1 MEENYYQKI
10 NKNNT
15 QICINNICQL
25 KGGILMND
33 DEFLVYK
40 VNDFKPLEKKEKISF
55 KKGEKV
61 VNMEEY
67 KNIKNG
73 NRNKVK
79 RDNYWYPPIMSS
91 HSGSVNST
99 YYPKG
104 ILDKVFPN
112 KSPFK
117 TNIELLMYLNDCLYN
132 NYKQFE
138 KNQARDLHNI
148 QLAYNNKRLVNK
160 IIRKIG
166 KDPNINILN
175 EITKGVS
182 SSANVTV
189 YVVPDN
195 NIEFSTDENDKRI
208 KYTYYIYDILKDG
221 KLNPDFGRKE
231 HALLLLN
238 ALMNNRLFLS
248 VKQIQKSHNY
258 KMFKQIMGKLYPD
271 YEFVI

>member
-1 MEENYYQKI
+1 M
-10 NKNNT
+10 
-15 QICINNICQL
+15 
-25 KGGILMND
+25 KGVILMND

-40 VNDFKPLEKKEKISF
+40 VNDFKPLEKKEKINF

-79 RDNYWYPPIMSS
+79 RDNYCYPPIMSS
-91 HSGSVNST
+91 HSGSVNNT

-104 ILDKVFPN
+104 LLDKVFPN

-132 NYKQFE
+132 DYKQFE

-175 EITKGVS
+175 EIAKGVS

-189 YVVPDN
+189 
-195 NIEFSTDENDKRI
+195 
-208 KYTYYIYDILKDG
+208 
-221 KLNPDFGRKE
+221 
-231 HALLLLN
+231 
-238 ALMNNRLFLS
+238 
-248 VKQIQKSHNY
+248 
-258 KMFKQIMGKLYPD
+258 
-271 YEFVI
+271 

>member
-1 MEENYYQKI
+1 
-10 NKNNT
+10 
-15 QICINNICQL
+15 
-25 KGGILMND
+25 
-33 DEFLVYK
+33 
-40 VNDFKPLEKKEKISF
+40 
-55 KKGEKV
+55 
-61 VNMEEY
+61 MEEY
-67 KNIKNG
+67 KYIKNG

-79 RDNYWYPPIMSS
+79 RDNYCYPPIMSS
-91 HSGSVNST
+91 HSGSVNNT

-104 ILDKVFPN
+104 LLDKVFPN

-132 NYKQFE
+132 DYKQFE

-175 EITKGVS
+175 EIAKGVS

-195 NIEFSTDENDKRI
+195 NIEFATDENDKRI

-221 KLNPDFGRKE
+221 KLNN
-231 HALLLLN
+231 LN
-238 ALMNNRLFLS
+238 
-248 VKQIQKSHNY
+248 
-258 KMFKQIMGKLYPD
+258 
-271 YEFVI
+271 

>member
-1 MEENYYQKI
+1 
-10 NKNNT
+10 
-15 QICINNICQL
+15 
-25 KGGILMND
+25 
-33 DEFLVYK
+33 
-40 VNDFKPLEKKEKISF
+40 
-55 KKGEKV
+55 
-61 VNMEEY
+61 
-67 KNIKNG
+67 
-73 NRNKVK
+73 
-79 RDNYWYPPIMSS
+79 
-91 HSGSVNST
+91 
-99 YYPKG
+99 
-104 ILDKVFPN
+104 
-112 KSPFK
+112 
-117 TNIELLMYLNDCLYN
+117 MYLNDCLYN

-175 EITKGVS
+175 EIAKGVS

-195 NIEFSTDENDKRI
+195 NIEFATDENDKRI

-221 KLNPDFGRKE
+221 KLNPDFSRKE